1 VSGGR
6 VAGKVAFITGAA
18 RGQGRSHA
26 IRLAQEGADIIA
38 VDICAD
44 VPTVPYPG
52 ASEADLADTVQQVE
66 ALDRRIIARKAD
78 VRDYASL
85 KAALDEG
92 VAELGRLDIV
102 CANAGIFSH
111 APTVQL
117 TEEQWGTMIDINLS
131 GVWRTCKAAV
141 PHLIEGGRGGS
152 VIITSSVAG
161 LKGQP
166 QFAHYVAAK
175 HGLTG
180 LMRTLALELAPY
192 SVRVNTLNPGNV
204 NTPMVQNEDLY
215 RLFLPDSLHPTRE
228 QFEQRLS
235 GAPAMLPAPYA
246 EAADISNAVLF
257 LASDEGRYVTGVT
270 LPVDLGAMVQ

>member
-1 VSGGR
+1 VTGQR
-6 VAGKVAFITGAA
+6 VTGKVAFITGAA

-26 IRLAQEGADIIA
+26 IRLALEGADIIA

-52 ASEADLADTVQQVE
+52 SAEADLAETAKLVE
-66 ALDRRIIARKAD
+66 ALDRRVIARKAD

-111 APTVQL
+111 APTADL
-117 TEEQWGTMIDINLS
+117 TEQQWGTMIDINLS
-131 GVWRTCKAAV
+131 GVWRTCKAAI
-141 PHLIEGGRGGS
+141 PRLIEGGRGGS
-152 VIITSSVAG
+152 IIITSSVAG

-180 LMRTLALELAPY
+180 LMRTLALELAPH
-192 SVRVNTLNPGNV
+192 SIRVNTINPGNV

-215 RLFLPDSLHPTRE
+215 RLFLPDSPNPTRE

-235 GAPAMLPAPYA
+235 GARTMLPAPYA
-246 EAADISNAVLF
+246 EAADISNTVLF